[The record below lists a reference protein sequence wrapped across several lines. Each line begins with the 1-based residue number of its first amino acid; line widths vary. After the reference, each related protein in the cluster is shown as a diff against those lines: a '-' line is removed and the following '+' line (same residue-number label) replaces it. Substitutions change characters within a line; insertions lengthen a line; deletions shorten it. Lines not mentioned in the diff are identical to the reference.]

1 MTDPTAPAQPVRT
14 EQRGNV
20 LLITLDRPEA
30 RNAVNS
36 ELAQGLEA
44 AVDLLEDTDDLWAG
58 VLTGTGP
65 VFCAGADLKA
75 ISAGGAAALT
85 TQRGNFAGFVRR
97 QRTKPVIA
105 ALQGDA
111 LAGGCEIAIASDL
124 IVAEEHVHLGIPE
137 VKRSLLAVAGALAN
151 LPRLAGEKVALEMAL
166 TGEKLPARRLY
177 EIGLVNRIVPTGQ
190 AVTAAVA
197 LAEEIC
203 RHAPLAVRASRKI
216 ILEGRAMTEDERWNL
231 GYAEM
236 ARLAQTDDFR
246 EGPLAFVEK
255 RAPNWKGR

>member
-1 MTDPTAPAQPVRT
+1 MTDPADVPPHVRT
-14 EQRGNV
+14 ERRGHV
-20 LLITLDRPEA
+20 LLITLDRPES
-30 RNAVNS
+30 RNAVDAGV
-36 ELAQGLEA
+36 AQGLEA
-44 AVDLLEDTDDLWAG
+44 AIDELEGTADLWVG
-58 VLTGTGP
+58 VLTGSGP

-75 ISAGGAAALT
+75 IAAGGAADLT
-85 TQRGNFAGFVRR
+85 TARGNFAGFVRR
-97 QRTKPVIA
+97 ERTKPVIA

-166 TGEKLPARRLY
+166 TGEKLPVQRLH
-177 EIGLVNRIVPTGQ
+177 EIGLVNRVVPTGS
-190 AVTAAVA
+190 AVDEAIA
-197 LAEEIC
+197 LAEQIC
-203 RHAPLAVRASRKI
+203 ENAPLAVRASREI
-216 ILEGRAMTEDERWNL
+216 IVGGRDASEDERWQR
-231 GYAEM
+231 GYDEM
-236 ARLAQTDDFR
+236 ARLAATDDFR